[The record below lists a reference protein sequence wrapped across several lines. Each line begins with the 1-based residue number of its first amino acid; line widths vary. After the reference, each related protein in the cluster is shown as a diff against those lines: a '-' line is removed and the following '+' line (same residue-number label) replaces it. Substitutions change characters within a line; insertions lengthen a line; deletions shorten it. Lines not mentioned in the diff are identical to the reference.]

1 MDIILRGVRVR
12 PLYPPRS
19 IGAAID
25 QRFGHRPIPVA
36 LPGVDD
42 ASSVDTLGDQVAAAV
57 DAVDAADRP
66 MVVGHSVA
74 CTLACMVADQRLD
87 TIRTLALIG
96 GLEPFDGRTE

>member
-12 PLYPPRS
+12 PLSPPRS

-25 QRFGHRPIPVA
+25 RRFGHRPIPVA

-42 ASSVDTLGDQVAAAV
+42 ASSVDTLGDQ
-57 DAVDAADRP
+57 ADRP

-87 TIRTLALIG
+87 TISTLALIG